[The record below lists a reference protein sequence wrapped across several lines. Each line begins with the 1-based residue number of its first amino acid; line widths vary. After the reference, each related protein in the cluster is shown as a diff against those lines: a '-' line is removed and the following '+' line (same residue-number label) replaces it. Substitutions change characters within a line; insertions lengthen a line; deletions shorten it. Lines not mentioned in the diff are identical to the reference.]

1 MITLTGLV
9 DPAKLLKSATLDEIR
24 LYIIYVM
31 EHKLM
36 KLSEMTA
43 KSGVLMRALEIHDL
57 KGLGMHHLATGPIGI
72 LRKVVQ
78 EVSANYVELA
88 DKVLL
93 INCPFATVIRT
104 VLNQVIPAR
113 SIHKLAVM
121 GGLQDY
127 VDRLLEHADKDQY
140 HPVLFGGPLPEGLE
154 DTGEDDMGTWSA
166 ATVPPRDKK
175 VVEVG
180 LGGPGQTVCWSLCPE
195 ALDINA
201 HIAFYSPG
209 NPDTVV
215 FDSATIAEKRVS
227 SLQRGSF
234 VCGGAGTLVMTLDN
248 TYSYLKSKVVRYHLE
263 VVDNPEMSKNDG
275 PPPGDD

>member
-1 MITLTGLV
+1 MRFGTARDLV
-9 DPAKLLKSATLDEIR
+9 DDEMTDAVVR

-175 VVEVG
+175 APSARSRAT
-180 LGGPGQTVCWSLCPE
+180 L
-195 ALDINA
+195 
-201 HIAFYSPG
+201 
-209 NPDTVV
+209 
-215 FDSATIAEKRVS
+215 ATIAACP
-227 SLQRGSF
+227 F
-234 VCGGAGTLVMTLDN
+234 NPGACW
-248 TYSYLKSKVVRYHLE
+248 SRW
-263 VVDNPEMSKNDG
+263 
-275 PPPGDD
+275 